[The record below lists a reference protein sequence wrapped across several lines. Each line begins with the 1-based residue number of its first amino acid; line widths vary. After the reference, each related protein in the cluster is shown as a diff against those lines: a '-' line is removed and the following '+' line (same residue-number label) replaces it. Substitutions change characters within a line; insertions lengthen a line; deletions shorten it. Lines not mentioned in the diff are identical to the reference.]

1 MKVPK
6 KAVVAPPAH
15 RRTRLWRTLRGY
27 GAGRM
32 RDLARGDRTG
42 QALRQQCKAH
52 LGDLLSTDDPAPDGS
67 DPIAV
72 RGWAEAMA
80 RYRWP
85 PAWLQRRY
93 REHARV
99 ARLMLGAAAL
109 SGLMGGYRLGLGDP
123 GGTSASLGALLLFL
137 AVGLPS
143 AYRCGSIRQRRLGAF
158 ALFIRRP
165 LAWWPPTLPD
175 DYQP

>member
-1 MKVPK
+1 M
-6 KAVVAPPAH
+6 A
-15 RRTRLWRTLRGY
+15 
-27 GAGRM
+27 
-32 RDLARGDRTG
+32 DLARLWGG
-42 QALRQQCKAH
+42 AHAGFQALRQQCKAH
-52 LGDLLSTDDPAPDGS
+52 LGDLLSTDDPAS